1 MTKKTKKLLSITTL
15 NVKDLSNQTKRHSTL
30 LSLKLHSADI
40 ILLQETN
47 ITPSQIPFIQSQWLL
62 PSFWNYYTA
71 ILINNKNINTD
82 DVQTLF
88 EGRHQIL
95 EFSLNGNLY
104 RINNIYAP
112 PQCAERLAFW
122 NRISISSSPE
132 NINLVGGDFNC
143 VLYPNRDR
151 KSSTPYHTD
160 PSSTQVFKKLT
171 DFVDCYPSISTNPLF
186 TFSMNTQSG
195 SLLSRLDY
203 VFMDSS
209 QLHLQTKTSTFYA
222 YSDHL

>member
-15 NVKDLSNQTKRHSTL
+15 NVKDLSNQTKRHSTF
-30 LSLKLHSADI
+30 LSLQSNPADI

-47 ITPSQIPFIQSQWLL
+47 ITSSQIPFIQSQWLL

-71 ILINNKNINTD
+71 ILINNKNINTN

-112 PQCAERLAFW
+112 PQHSERLAFW
-122 NRISISSSPE
+122 KRISISSSPE
-132 NINLVGGDFNC
+132 NVNLIGEDFNC
-143 VLYPNRDR
+143 VLYLNRDR
-151 KSSTPYHTD
+151 KSSTLYYTD
-160 PSSTQVFKKLT
+160 PSSTQVFKKLIN
-171 DFVDCYPSISTNPLF
+171 FVDCYPSTSINSLF

-195 SLLSRLDY
+195 LLLSQLDY
-203 VFMDSS
+203 IFIDSS
-209 QLHLQTKTSTFYA
+209 QSY
-222 YSDHL
+222 